1 MSWRELLKN
10 ELEKNFFIEEKEEFH
25 HPLIQNTYNEEEI
38 LSMVDVFVSDK
49 LTMGKKVEMF
59 EKEFAKYI
67 GAKYALMVNSGSTAN
82 LISLAVATNPLRKN
96 KLNPGDKI
104 IIPNICWSTSVYPV
118 IQCGL
123 KPVFVD
129 VEPGTLN
136 IDLDKLEKIITPDVK
151 GIVSVHI
158 LGNCCNMDRFMNIVN
173 KHNLFLLE
181 DTCESLGA
189 TYKNKRLGNF
199 GDFGTYS
206 FYYSHQITT
215 IEGGMVVC
223 NDYDDYQL
231 LKCLRSHGW
240 TRHLD
245 NKEEL
250 EKLYENIDPRFI
262 FVNLGYN
269 FRPMENQGAMG
280 LVQLKKLPTKNENR
294 CYNYDAITNAIKNH
308 EKFNGQITF
317 VNVLNDTKPSWMGC
331 PMFLNKKYKNKHR
344 KFLEYLTSKNLENR
358 PIISGNF
365 VRQPVFKLLNIEGIH
380 NPEFFEGGEYIHHLG
395 FFIGLPCYKLSN
407 KNIKKI
413 VNIILEFD
421 F

>member
-1 MSWRELLKN
+1 
-10 ELEKNFFIEEKEEFH
+10 
-25 HPLIQNTYNEEEI
+25 
-38 LSMVDVFVSDK
+38 
-49 LTMGKKVEMF
+49 
-59 EKEFAKYI
+59 
-67 GAKYALMVNSGSTAN
+67 
-82 LISLAVATNPLRKN
+82 
-96 KLNPGDKI
+96 
-104 IIPNICWSTSVYPV
+104 
-118 IQCGL
+118 
-123 KPVFVD
+123 
-129 VEPGTLN
+129 
-136 IDLDKLEKIITPDVK
+136 
-151 GIVSVHI
+151 
-158 LGNCCNMDRFMNIVN
+158 
-173 KHNLFLLE
+173 
-181 DTCESLGA
+181 
-189 TYKNKRLGNF
+189 
-199 GDFGTYS
+199 
-206 FYYSHQITT
+206 
-215 IEGGMVVC
+215 MVVC

-250 EKLYENIDPRFI
+250 EKLYEKIDPRFI

-317 VNVLNDTKPSWMGC
+317 VNVLNDTNPSWMGC

-407 KNIKKI
+407 KKIEKI
-413 VNIILEFD
+413 VDIILDFD

>member
-1 MSWRELLKN
+1 
-10 ELEKNFFIEEKEEFH
+10 
-25 HPLIQNTYNEEEI
+25 
-38 LSMVDVFVSDK
+38 
-49 LTMGKKVEMF
+49 
-59 EKEFAKYI
+59 
-67 GAKYALMVNSGSTAN
+67 
-82 LISLAVATNPLRKN
+82 
-96 KLNPGDKI
+96 
-104 IIPNICWSTSVYPV
+104 
-118 IQCGL
+118 
-123 KPVFVD
+123 
-129 VEPGTLN
+129 
-136 IDLDKLEKIITPDVK
+136 
-151 GIVSVHI
+151 
-158 LGNCCNMDRFMNIVN
+158 MDRFMNIVN